1 MILSIRNNQSELTKL
16 INKNYSRIQPFCFI
30 VKGNRKEVN
39 LLSNHTVI
47 SHDDRSHEQ
56 LRAKCEDCFGLCCVA
71 LPFAASADF
80 ALDKEGGTPCTNLQS
95 DFRCGIHQH
104 LRKKGFKGCAVYECF
119 GAGQKVSQVTYQG
132 KDWSDNNDN
141 ETAKEMFAVF
151 PIVQQLQEMLWYLTE
166 ALSLKA
172 ADAIHT
178 QLRQAIDQ
186 TEKLTLLSPNQLKQ
200 LNVPAHRAEI
210 NNLLVK
216 TSELV
221 RAGSKPKRK
230 ISRGADLIGANL
242 RKADLRG
249 ANLRGAYL
257 IAADLREADLRIVDF
272 IGADLRDANLS
283 GADLTGSIFLT
294 QAQVNAAKGDAKTK
308 LTRLLSH
315 PSHWSA

>member
-1 MILSIRNNQSELTKL
+1 M
-16 INKNYSRIQPFCFI
+16 
-30 VKGNRKEVN
+30 
-39 LLSNHTVI
+39 SNHTVL
-47 SHDDRSHEQ
+47 SRDDRSHEH

-71 LPFAASADF
+71 LPFTASADF
-80 ALDKEGGTPCTNLQS
+80 ALDKKGGTPCPNLQS
-95 DFRCGIHQH
+95 DFRCGIHRN

-132 KDWSDNNDN
+132 KDWRETCDN
-141 ETAKEMFAVF
+141 ETSNEMFTVF

-166 ALSLKA
+166 ALSLKEA
-172 ADAIHT
+172 ATIHI

-200 LNVPAHRAEI
+200 LNVSTHRAEI

-221 RAGSKPKRK
+221 RAGSKSKRK
-230 ISRGADLIGANL
+230 IRRGADLIGANL

-257 IAADLREADLRIVDF
+257 IAADLREADLRTVDF

-294 QAQVNAAKGDAKTK
+294 QAQVNAAMGDAKTK
-308 LTRLLSH
+308 LPRLLSQ